1 MSKTL
6 KKFIFLYTTVNKKKG
21 AQRIAKILLQKHLIA
36 CANIF
41 PIDSH
46 YWWQNKIQHD
56 KEFGMVLKTKAIN
69 YRKIEKEIEKIHPY
83 DCPCLVSFEIKGGY
97 KPYLD
102 WIFDSIK

>member
-1 MSKTL
+1 MKR
-6 KKFIFLYTTVNKKKG
+6 FIFLYTTLGKKKD

-46 YWWQNKIQHD
+46 YRWQGKIQHE
-56 KEFGMVLKTKAIN
+56 KEYGMILKTVARN
-69 YRKIEKEIEKIHPY
+69 YRSIEKELKKIHPY
-83 DCPCLVSFEIKGGY
+83 DCPCLVAFELKGGY

-102 WIFDSIK
+102 WINDSIK